1 MRGDGRWEMLICV
14 VNRYPKICYTTEGEE
29 MKERLW
35 KETMEE
41 LDFAGAEKIIKS
53 LKV

>member
-1 MRGDGRWEMLICV
+1 MCFGH
-14 VNRYPKICYTTEGEE
+14 RYPKICYTKEGEE
-29 MKERLW
+29 MRGRLW

-41 LDFAGAEKIIKS
+41 LDFAGAEKIVES